1 LDALK
6 RNDPSIYNEKSK
18 FYETESESETED
30 KRKAEKSL
38 TLKDYERNVVLQ
50 KGGIVNE
57 EDEEMEEL
65 TKPAKS
71 GKSHRVS
78 IFFTQI
84 RCSFEFRLKLICD
97 NTFY

>member
-1 LDALK
+1 MDALK

-30 KRKAEKSL
+30 KPKAEKSL
-38 TLKDYERNVVLQ
+38 TLKDYERNVVLK

-65 TKPAKS
+65 TKPTKS

-78 IFFTQI
+78 TFL
-84 RCSFEFRLKLICD
+84 LKYAVHL
-97 NTFY
+97 NVAKN